1 MPIKNCVLPMRETI
15 AKQKNNTMKR
25 LFFVILFAI
34 ATANLYAQYFM
45 ADTVK
50 LNATYREL
58 LKHPESKE
66 AQMAYFEAFPNT
78 WMEYIVTH
86 QFVPDDKEGR
96 KNLYSLGHKHMHAFE
111 YKLNLIPD
119 SSYYKKLVNIAI
131 GARKD
136 ADAPSYLQGCVKDHM
151 INHSEEILNALAPL
165 RKGHRF
171 EFWEFYFSNI
181 IAVETI
187 EEELNRLVELH
198 KDCHPEDVQMM
209 KDAFKYFYNGVNQSS
224 VSYLEAD

>member
-1 MPIKNCVLPMRETI
+1 MKSA
-15 AKQKNNTMKR
+15 AKH
-25 LFFVILFAI
+25 V
-34 ATANLYAQYFM
+34 YAFQ
-45 ADTVK
+45 
-50 LNATYREL
+50 
-58 LKHPESKE
+58 
-66 AQMAYFEAFPNT
+66 
-78 WMEYIVTH
+78 
-86 QFVPDDKEGR
+86 
-96 KNLYSLGHKHMHAFE
+96 

-119 SSYYKKLVNIAI
+119 SLYYKKLVNIAI
-131 GARKD
+131 GGRKD
-136 ADAPSYLQGCVKDHM
+136 ADAANYLQSCVESHM
-151 INHSEEILNALAPL
+151 IDHSEQILNALAPL

-209 KDAFKYFYNGVNQSS
+209 KDAFKYFYNGANQSS

>member
-1 MPIKNCVLPMRETI
+1 
-15 AKQKNNTMKR
+15 MKR

-78 WMEYIVTH
+78 WMEYIVTY

-96 KNLYSLGHKHMHAFE
+96 KNLYSVGHKHMHAFE

-119 SSYYKKLVNIAI
+119 SLYYKKLVNIAI

-136 ADAPSYLQGCVKDHM
+136 ADAANYLQGCVKDHM

-181 IAVETI
+181 IAEETI
-187 EEELNRLVELH
+187 DEELNRLVELH

>member
-1 MPIKNCVLPMRETI
+1 
-15 AKQKNNTMKR
+15 MKR

-78 WMEYIVTH
+78 WMEYIVTY
-86 QFVPDDKEGR
+86 QFDPDDKEGR

>member
-1 MPIKNCVLPMRETI
+1 
-15 AKQKNNTMKR
+15 MKR
-25 LFFVILFAI
+25 LFFVILLAI
-34 ATANLYAQYFM
+34 ATINIYAQYKDKGYFM

-78 WMEYIVTH
+78 WMEYIVTY

-96 KNLYSLGHKHMHAFE
+96 KNLYSVGHKHMDAFE

-181 IAVETI
+181 IAEETI

>member
-1 MPIKNCVLPMRETI
+1 
-15 AKQKNNTMKR
+15 MKR

-50 LNATYREL
+50 LNATYHEL

-78 WMEYIVTH
+78 WMEYIVTY

>member
-1 MPIKNCVLPMRETI
+1 
-15 AKQKNNTMKR
+15 MKR

-34 ATANLYAQYFM
+34 ATANLYALYFM

-78 WMEYIVTH
+78 WMEYIVTY

>member
-1 MPIKNCVLPMRETI
+1 
-15 AKQKNNTMKR
+15 MKR

-78 WMEYIVTH
+78 WMEYIVTY

-181 IAVETI
+181 IAVETT

>member
-1 MPIKNCVLPMRETI
+1 
-15 AKQKNNTMKR
+15 MKR

-78 WMEYIVTH
+78 WMEYIVTY

-96 KNLYSLGHKHMHAFE
+96 KNLYSVGHKHMHAFE

-119 SSYYKKLVNIAI
+119 SLYYKKLVNIAI

-136 ADAPSYLQGCVKDHM
+136 ADAANYLQGCVKDHM

-171 EFWEFYFSNI
+171 EFWKFYFSNI
-181 IAVETI
+181 IAEETI

>member
-1 MPIKNCVLPMRETI
+1 
-15 AKQKNNTMKR
+15 MKR

-78 WMEYIVTH
+78 WMEYIVAY

-96 KNLYSLGHKHMHAFE
+96 KNLYSVGHKHMHAFE

-119 SSYYKKLVNIAI
+119 SLYYKKLVNIAI

-136 ADAPSYLQGCVKDHM
+136 ADAANYLQGCVKDHM

-181 IAVETI
+181 IAEETI

>member
-1 MPIKNCVLPMRETI
+1 
-15 AKQKNNTMKR
+15 MKR

-34 ATANLYAQYFM
+34 ATVNSYAQYKDKGYFM

-78 WMEYIVTH
+78 WMEYIVTY

-96 KNLYSLGHKHMHAFE
+96 KNLYSVGHKHMHAFE

-119 SSYYKKLVNIAI
+119 SLYYKKLVNIAI

-136 ADAPSYLQGCVKDHM
+136 ADAANYLQGCVESHM
-151 INHSEEILNALAPL
+151 IDHSEQILNALAPL

-181 IAVETI
+181 IAIETI

-209 KDAFKYFYNGVNQSS
+209 KDAFKYFYNGVNQYS

>member
-1 MPIKNCVLPMRETI
+1 
-15 AKQKNNTMKR
+15 MKR
-25 LFFVILFAI
+25 LFFVILLAI
-34 ATANLYAQYFM
+34 ATINIYAQYKDKGYFM

-78 WMEYIVTH
+78 WMEYIVTY

-96 KNLYSLGHKHMHAFE
+96 KNLYSVGHKHMHAFE

-119 SSYYKKLVNIAI
+119 SLYYKKLVNIAI

-136 ADAPSYLQGCVKDHM
+136 ADAANYLQGCVESHM
-151 INHSEEILNALAPL
+151 IDHSEQILNALAPV

-209 KDAFKYFYNGVNQSS
+209 KDAFKYFYNGVNQYS

>member
-1 MPIKNCVLPMRETI
+1 
-15 AKQKNNTMKR
+15 MKR

-78 WMEYIVTH
+78 WMEYIVTY

-96 KNLYSLGHKHMHAFE
+96 KNLYSVGHKHMHAFE
-111 YKLNLIPD
+111 YKLNLISD
-119 SSYYKKLVNIAI
+119 SLYYKKLVNIAI

-136 ADAPSYLQGCVKDHM
+136 ADAANYLQGCVKDHM

-181 IAVETI
+181 IAEETI

>member
-1 MPIKNCVLPMRETI
+1 
-15 AKQKNNTMKR
+15 MKR

-34 ATANLYAQYFM
+34 ATVNSYAQYKDKGYFM

-78 WMEYIVTH
+78 WMEYIVTY

-96 KNLYSLGHKHMHAFE
+96 KNLYSVGHKHMHAFE

-119 SSYYKKLVNIAI
+119 SLYYKKLVNIAI

-136 ADAPSYLQGCVKDHM
+136 ADAANYLQGCVESHM
-151 INHSEEILNALAPL
+151 IDHSEQILNALAPL

-209 KDAFKYFYNGVNQSS
+209 KDAFKYFYNGVNQYS

>member
-1 MPIKNCVLPMRETI
+1 
-15 AKQKNNTMKR
+15 MKR
-25 LFFVILFAI
+25 LFFVILLAI
-34 ATANLYAQYFM
+34 ATINIYAQYKDKGYFM

-66 AQMAYFEAFPNT
+66 TQMAYFEAFPNT
-78 WMEYIVTH
+78 WMEYIVTY

-96 KNLYSLGHKHMHAFE
+96 KNLYSVGHKHMHAFE

-119 SSYYKKLVNIAI
+119 SLYYKKLVNIAI

-136 ADAPSYLQGCVKDHM
+136 ADAANYLQGCVESHM
-151 INHSEEILNALAPL
+151 IDHSEQILNALAPL

-209 KDAFKYFYNGVNQSS
+209 KDAFKYFYNGVNQYS

>member
-1 MPIKNCVLPMRETI
+1 
-15 AKQKNNTMKR
+15 MKR
-25 LFFVILFAI
+25 LFFVILLAI
-34 ATANLYAQYFM
+34 ATINIYAQYKDKGYFM

-66 AQMAYFEAFPNT
+66 AQIAYFEAFPNT
-78 WMEYIVTH
+78 WMEYIVTY

-96 KNLYSLGHKHMHAFE
+96 KNLYSVGHKHMHAFE

-119 SSYYKKLVNIAI
+119 SLYYKKLVNIAI

-136 ADAPSYLQGCVKDHM
+136 ADAANYLQSCVESHM
-151 INHSEEILNALAPL
+151 IDHSEQILNALAPL

>member
-1 MPIKNCVLPMRETI
+1 
-15 AKQKNNTMKR
+15 MKR

-78 WMEYIVTH
+78 WMEYIVTY

-96 KNLYSLGHKHMHAFE
+96 KNLYSVGHKHMHAFE

-119 SSYYKKLVNIAI
+119 SLYYKKLVNIAI

-136 ADAPSYLQGCVKDHM
+136 ADAANYLQGCVKDHM

-165 RKGHRF
+165 HKGHRF

-181 IAVETI
+181 IAEETI

>member
-1 MPIKNCVLPMRETI
+1 
-15 AKQKNNTMKR
+15 MKR

-34 ATANLYAQYFM
+34 ATVNSYAQYKDKGYFM

-78 WMEYIVTH
+78 WMEYIVTY
-86 QFVPDDKEGR
+86 QFDPDDKEGR
-96 KNLYSLGHKHMHAFE
+96 KNLYFAGHKHVYAFQ

-131 GARKD
+131 GGRID
-136 ADAPSYLQGCVKDHM
+136 ADAANYLQSCVKSHM
-151 INHSEEILNALAPL
+151 IDHSEQILNALAPL
-165 RKGHRF
+165 CKRHRF

-181 IAVETI
+181 VKSADI

-198 KDCHPEDVQMM
+198 KNCHPEDVQMM
-209 KDAFKYFYNGVNQSS
+209 KDAFKYFYNGVNFFSHG
-224 VSYLEAD
+224 YLDAD

>member
-1 MPIKNCVLPMRETI
+1 
-15 AKQKNNTMKR
+15 MKR

-66 AQMAYFEAFPNT
+66 AQMAYFETFPNT
-78 WMEYIVTH
+78 WMEYIVTY

>member
-1 MPIKNCVLPMRETI
+1 
-15 AKQKNNTMKR
+15 MKR

-58 LKHPESKE
+58 LKHPEGKE

-78 WMEYIVTH
+78 WMEYIVTY

>member
-1 MPIKNCVLPMRETI
+1 
-15 AKQKNNTMKR
+15 MKR

-34 ATANLYAQYFM
+34 ATVNSYAQYKDKGYFM

-58 LKHPESKE
+58 LKHPKNKK
-66 AQMAYFEAFPNT
+66 ARGANFEAFPNT
-78 WMEYIVTH
+78 WMEYIVTY

-96 KNLYSLGHKHMHAFE
+96 KNLYSVGHKHMHAFE

-119 SSYYKKLVNIAI
+119 SLYYKKLVNIAI

-136 ADAPSYLQGCVKDHM
+136 ADAANYLQGCVKDHM

-181 IAVETI
+181 IAEETI

>member
-1 MPIKNCVLPMRETI
+1 MKTSVT
-15 AKQKNNTMKR
+15 TMKR

-66 AQMAYFEAFPNT
+66 AQMAYFKAFPNT
-78 WMEYIVTH
+78 WMEYIVTY
-86 QFVPDDKEGR
+86 QFVPDDKDKR
-96 KNLYSLGHKHMHAFE
+96 KSLCSVGHKHVYAFQ

-119 SSYYKKLVNIAI
+119 SLYYKKLVNIAI
-131 GARKD
+131 GARHD
-136 ADAPSYLQGCVKDHM
+136 ADAASYLQGCIESHM
-151 INHSEEILNALAPL
+151 IDHSEQILNALAPL

-181 IAVETI
+181 IDCSDI
-187 EEELNRLVELH
+187 EEELNRL
-198 KDCHPEDVQMM
+198 
-209 KDAFKYFYNGVNQSS
+209 
-224 VSYLEAD
+224 

>member
-1 MPIKNCVLPMRETI
+1 
-15 AKQKNNTMKR
+15 MKR

-34 ATANLYAQYFM
+34 ATVNSYAQYKDKGYFM

-78 WMEYIVTH
+78 WMEYIVTY

-96 KNLYSLGHKHMHAFE
+96 KNLYSVGHKHMHAFE

-119 SSYYKKLVNIAI
+119 SLYYKKLVNIAI

-136 ADAPSYLQGCVKDHM
+136 ADAANYLQGCVKDHM

-181 IAVETI
+181 IAEETI

-198 KDCHPEDVQMM
+198 KNCHQEDVQMM

>member
-1 MPIKNCVLPMRETI
+1 
-15 AKQKNNTMKR
+15 MKR

-78 WMEYIVTH
+78 WMEYIVTY

-136 ADAPSYLQGCVKDHM
+136 ADAPSYLQGCVKDYM

>member
-1 MPIKNCVLPMRETI
+1 
-15 AKQKNNTMKR
+15 MKR

-78 WMEYIVTH
+78 WMEYIVTY

-96 KNLYSLGHKHMHAFE
+96 KNLYSVGHKHMHAFE

-119 SSYYKKLVNIAI
+119 SLYYKKLVNIAI

-136 ADAPSYLQGCVKDHM
+136 ADAANYLQGCVESHM
-151 INHSEEILNALAPL
+151 IDHSEQILNALAPL

>member
-1 MPIKNCVLPMRETI
+1 
-15 AKQKNNTMKR
+15 MKR

-34 ATANLYAQYFM
+34 ATVNSYAQYKDKGYFM

-78 WMEYIVTH
+78 WMEYIVTY

-96 KNLYSLGHKHMHAFE
+96 KNLYSVGHKHMHAFE

-119 SSYYKKLVNIAI
+119 SLYYKKLVNIAI

-136 ADAPSYLQGCVKDHM
+136 ADAANYLQGCVKDHM

-171 EFWEFYFSNI
+171 EFWEFYFS
-181 IAVETI
+181 
-187 EEELNRLVELH
+187 
-198 KDCHPEDVQMM
+198 
-209 KDAFKYFYNGVNQSS
+209 
-224 VSYLEAD
+224 

>member
-1 MPIKNCVLPMRETI
+1 
-15 AKQKNNTMKR
+15 MKR

-34 ATANLYAQYFM
+34 ATVNSYAQYKDKGYFM

-78 WMEYIVTH
+78 WMEYIVTY

-96 KNLYSLGHKHMHAFE
+96 KNLYSVGHKHMHAFE

-119 SSYYKKLVNIAI
+119 PLYYKKLVNIAI

-136 ADAPSYLQGCVKDHM
+136 ADAANYLQGCVKDHM

-181 IAVETI
+181 IAEETI

>member
-1 MPIKNCVLPMRETI
+1 
-15 AKQKNNTMKR
+15 MKR

-34 ATANLYAQYFM
+34 ATVNSYAQYKDKGYFM

-78 WMEYIVTH
+78 WMEYIVTY

-96 KNLYSLGHKHMHAFE
+96 KNLYSVGHKHMHAFE

-119 SSYYKKLVNIAI
+119 SLYYKKLVNIAI

-136 ADAPSYLQGCVKDHM
+136 ADAANYLQGCVKDHM

-181 IAVETI
+181 IAEETI

-209 KDAFKYFYNGVNQSS
+209 KDAFKYFYYGVNQSS

>member
-1 MPIKNCVLPMRETI
+1 
-15 AKQKNNTMKR
+15 MKR

-78 WMEYIVTH
+78 WMEYIVTY
-86 QFVPDDKEGR
+86 QFDPDDKEGR
-96 KNLYSLGHKHMHAFE
+96 KNLYFAGHKHVYAFQ

-119 SSYYKKLVNIAI
+119 SLYYKKLVNIAI
-131 GARKD
+131 GGRKD
-136 ADAPSYLQGCVKDHM
+136 ADAANYLQSCVESHM
-151 INHSEEILNALAPL
+151 IDHSEQILNALAPL
-165 RKGHRF
+165 RKGH
-171 EFWEFYFSNI
+171 
-181 IAVETI
+181 
-187 EEELNRLVELH
+187 RLVELH

>member
-1 MPIKNCVLPMRETI
+1 
-15 AKQKNNTMKR
+15 MKR
-25 LFFVILFAI
+25 LFFVILLAI
-34 ATANLYAQYFM
+34 ATINIYAQYKDKGYFM

-78 WMEYIVTH
+78 WMEYIVTY

-96 KNLYSLGHKHMHAFE
+96 KNLYSVGHKHMHAFE

-119 SSYYKKLVNIAI
+119 SLYYKKLVNIAI

-136 ADAPSYLQGCVKDHM
+136 ADAANYLQGCVESHM
-151 INHSEEILNALAPL
+151 IDHSEQILNALAPL

-209 KDAFKYFYNGVNQSS
+209 KDAFKYFYNGVNQYS

>member
-1 MPIKNCVLPMRETI
+1 
-15 AKQKNNTMKR
+15 MKR

-34 ATANLYAQYFM
+34 ATVNSYAQYKDKGYFM

-50 LNATYREL
+50 LNATYHEL

-78 WMEYIVTH
+78 WMEYIVTY

>member
-1 MPIKNCVLPMRETI
+1 
-15 AKQKNNTMKR
+15 MKR
-25 LFFVILFAI
+25 LFFVILFTI
-34 ATANLYAQYFM
+34 ATVNSYAQYKDKGYFM

-66 AQMAYFEAFPNT
+66 AQMADFEAFPNT
-78 WMEYIVTH
+78 WMEYIVTY
-86 QFVPDDKEGR
+86 QFDPDDKEGR
-96 KNLYSLGHKHMHAFE
+96 KNLYFAGHKHVYAFQ

-119 SSYYKKLVNIAI
+119 SLYYKKLVNIAI
-131 GARKD
+131 GGRKD
-136 ADAPSYLQGCVKDHM
+136 ADAANYLQSCVESHM
-151 INHSEEILNALAPL
+151 IDHSEQILNALAPL